1 MPMSPR
7 LLRPRASAT
16 LVATDTDA
24 RAYISAVRAADGGQW
39 MEAPVQRAVDSFIIG
54 CKADGIWTAIK
65 ASCILM
71 GARTL
76 AGALTPLV
84 GAAPTNNSFASTD
97 YDRKTGLIGNGST
110 KWLDSNRN
118 NNADPQDSKHICVW
132 RAAAAVANDAGLI
145 GSNGTGTG
153 DSHIY
158 TGFGSFILRN
168 NAGTSASQALSGFP
182 GAGFLGTSRNA
193 SGSFSYRIGTTDYTA
208 TVTSET
214 PRNANIRVFETGG
227 RTNAR
232 LSFYSIGESLTL
244 SLLGSRVSTLVS
256 AISAGIP

>member
-1 MPMSPR
+1 MPMNPR
-7 LLRPRASAT
+7 LLRPRQT
-16 LVATDTDA
+16 GFTPTDANA
-24 RAYISAVRAADGGQW
+24 RAYVAAVQAADG
-39 MEAPVQRAVDSFIIG
+39 QRLEPAVARAIDNFVIG

-65 ASCILM
+65 ASCLLM

-97 YDRKTGLIGNGST
+97 YDRKTGLVGNGST

-118 NNADPQDSKHICVW
+118 NNADPQDSKHLAVW
-132 RAAAAVANDAGLI
+132 RATAQTNDAGII

-158 TGFGSFILRN
+158 AGFGSFIVRN
-168 NAGTSASQALSGFP
+168 NAGTAGQQTLSLMT
-182 GAGFLGTSRNA
+182 GAGFLGTSRDAAA
-193 SGSFSYRIGTTDYTA
+193 SFTYRIGTTNYTA
-208 TVTSET
+208 TVTSQT
-214 PRNANIRVFETGG
+214 PRSANIRVFETGG

-232 LSFYSIGESLTL
+232 LSFYSIGESLSL